1 MSTIISYLWG
11 IVNGLQLIAM
21 TSLFR
26 IKLPTNVQVV
36 FVEIL
41 KLAAFDL
48 FQTETIYMK
57 IFRFSKTESFST
69 SFDEAAFSGSNFII
83 GIGSMF
89 LFIVFY
95 ALYLCTRW
103 MMIRWFSDVRQCKPK
118 IIPWFRNHNIEATCI
133 RFILE
138 GNIDILLNALICIL
152 YMKNKWSFGDKFQDK
167 GSNLFGF
174 IMLIILCYAPI
185 HALARS
191 LQFRNLQKK
200 KHTSK
205 AERILLKEETKRL

>member
-1 MSTIISYLWG
+1 
-11 IVNGLQLIAM
+11 M
-21 TSLFR
+21 TCLFR
-26 IKLPTNVQVV
+26 IRLPSNLQVV

-48 FQTETIYMK
+48 LHTEEIYMK
-57 IFRFSKTESFST
+57 IFRFSKTESFNT

-133 RFILE
+133 RFIME
-138 GNIDILLNALICIL
+138 CNIDILLNALICIL
-152 YMKNKWSFGDKFQDK
+152 YMKNTWSLGDKF
-167 GSNLFGF
+167 
-174 IMLIILCYAPI
+174 
-185 HALARS
+185 
-191 LQFRNLQKK
+191 
-200 KHTSK
+200 
-205 AERILLKEETKRL
+205 

>member
-21 TSLFR
+21 TCLFR

-57 IFRFSKTESFST
+57 IFRFSQTESFST
-69 SFDEAAFSGSNFII
+69 SFDEAAFSGSNFTI
-83 GIGSMF
+83 GIGPMF

-103 MMIRWFSDVRQCKPK
+103 MIIRWFSDARECTPK
-118 IIPWFRNHNIEATCI
+118 IIPWFRSHNIEATCI

-138 GNIDILLNALICIL
+138 GNIDILLNALICII
-152 YMKNKWSFGDKFQDK
+152 YMKKTWSLGEKF
-167 GSNLFGF
+167 
-174 IMLIILCYAPI
+174 
-185 HALARS
+185 
-191 LQFRNLQKK
+191 
-200 KHTSK
+200 
-205 AERILLKEETKRL
+205 